1 MRIIPILFRGEGVVT
16 FCKAVCSMSS
26 ATCIVYIVEKYPC
39 DNVIQIYFSKFVKL
53 TKEGP
58 RGRIKMIKMTRLS
71 EFI

>member
-1 MRIIPILFRGEGVVT
+1 
-16 FCKAVCSMSS
+16 MSS
-26 ATCIVYIVEKYPC
+26 ATYIVHIFEKYPC